1 MKQTSIDKINQVY
14 VAIKD
19 HEEFKMY
26 AELLKDVIRAECM
39 TPAKA
44 GKFNIYNFVANDEI
58 RPTMCGVYH
67 DRGNKVA
74 SDSHILVAIKEDY
87 PAEYEG
93 KVILKDGSFVYIEEY
108 IWNSEN
114 RITDTIKHDT
124 SYVDKDGHNHP
135 IYPKWE
141 SIIPKTDE
149 AVGYKPYTFDR
160 EKFFKWVDELRVAHK
175 AEYGKGIKWHTD
187 WFVKVGPCGFKAEWF
202 NRLIEAM
209 DALGT
214 DELYLHESGRRA
226 AVAKSDKGIAIL
238 MPVLLEDNF
247 GEDKPNHVILG

>member
-19 HEEFKMY
+19 HEDFKSM

-44 GKFNIYNFVANDEI
+44 GKFNIYNYVSTEEN

-74 SDSHILVAIKEDY
+74 SDAHILVAMKEDY
-87 PAEYEG
+87 PAEHEG
-93 KVILKDGSFVYIEEY
+93 KVML
-108 IWNSEN
+108 
-114 RITDTIKHDT
+114 
-124 SYVDKDGHNHP
+124 KDGHNHP

-209 DALGT
+209 DALST